1 MSSRSK
7 PGLWVI
13 EAEWSSRVTDI
24 RSISPV
30 LDALEHAKVARFVHR
45 RVDDRDALIRELNR
59 WGQAQH
65 KAYGI
70 GYVAMHGSPN
80 SVHIGRRA
88 IDLFDLAEDLPTGR
102 LSSKVLHFGSCSVL
116 TTPAVRRDLREAL
129 GVRAITGFREDVD
142 WFESMAFELLLF
154 DCLTH
159 YKRLDAAEAYIKK
172 NYGQLARRLGFVM
185 ERKRSASR

>member
-1 MSSRSK
+1 MLQL
-7 PGLWVI
+7 GLNH
-13 EAEWSSRVTDI
+13 T
-24 RSISPV
+24 
-30 LDALEHAKVARFVHR
+30 VARGDIERFAIHSQTFR
-45 RVDDRDALIRELNR
+45 RRNDT
-59 WGQAQH
+59 
-65 KAYGI
+65 
-70 GYVAMHGSPN
+70 GSTPGTKPYFPG
-80 SVHIGRRA
+80 V
-88 IDLFDLAEDLPTGR
+88 PTT
-102 LSSKVLHFGSCSVL
+102 VL
-116 TTPAVRRDLREAL
+116 TTPAVRRDLREPL